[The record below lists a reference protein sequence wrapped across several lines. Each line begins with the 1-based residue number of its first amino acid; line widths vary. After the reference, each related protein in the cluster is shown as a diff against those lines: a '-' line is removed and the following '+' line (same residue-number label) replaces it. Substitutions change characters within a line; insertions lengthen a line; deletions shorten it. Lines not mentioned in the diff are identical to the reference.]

1 MATYYKYAERSA
13 DSTINWAEVGQDMTN
28 MLKEEARLREAKKAA
43 IDKETRELGET
54 LSNAPMGDFVPAK
67 EFALEFAGSA
77 QETRLIQDK
86 LLRSGMLKPKDY
98 AIMRQ
103 NLNDGT
109 NTMFDLAKKYQEE
122 AARKME
128 RSTATDPAQ
137 RNQELEMWFMEQAE
151 GLGNLSDAKAVIN
164 QTNGQVSL
172 GKMITGEDGVRRL
185 DPNYNYTVNEL
196 NARIKQD
203 FNYFDLDTAMLQEEA
218 MLGEVKSMVIDAAKK
233 SNDLNTI
240 YTFIDKKNGN
250 YLTDSEKASLQ
261 AAVDN
266 ATTPEEKALAERRQQ
281 EALAANSYLAAE
293 NNIIEKYMVNQFNVS
308 SMLTENVRND
318 FDYTFVNTEEDA
330 LDKNGNRREDVIIVK
345 RKPSGELD
353 LDFTEEQEEDVRKLL
368 RLNLRSKISTS
379 EEAKS
384 AGFKPETSF
393 ERAYGTTKGSE
404 AVDKEKGLGVV
415 TLWNQIFTAE
425 DAIARQAAV
434 DAIVENPIA
443 QQNGIVDI
451 DFSGIGENQNITI
464 YKMNEDNEVIPIT
477 KAYNP
482 SEMNLLLHAELGNL
496 VHGISGVSDLKR
508 QIGKDGFSTNRK
520 LKGDPNFESIKT
532 EKRLI
537 QTSKQARLQAFD
549 KELIEAGDDY
559 DKLEALA
566 EQAGLRFSVDSD
578 DNKTV
583 VDANGKVLV
592 NAGYTLGADELAKA
606 IAAGK
611 NSKEAIDNI
620 NRNRTETGSKGN
632 DREDNNGEASG
643 DVILQGNT
651 GG

>member
-109 NTMFDLAKKYQEE
+109 NTMFDLAKRYQEE

-308 SMLTENVRND
+308 SMLTENVKKD
-318 FDYTFVNTEEDA
+318 FDYTFVNTEEEA
-330 LDKNGNRREDVIIVK
+330 LDENGNRRPDVIIVK

-384 AGFKPETSF
+384 AGFKPESSF

-451 DFSGIGENQNITI
+451 DFSGIGEDQKIII
-464 YKMNEDNEVIPIT
+464 YKINDDGEVVGIP
-477 KAYNP
+477 KDYNP
-482 SEMNLLLHAELGNL
+482 NEINLLLHAELGNL
-496 VHGISGVSDLKR
+496 VHGISDVSDLKG

-520 LKGDPNFESIKT
+520 LKGDTNFESIKT

-549 KELIEAGDDY
+549 KELIEAQGNY
-559 DKLEALA
+559 EALEVLA
-566 EQAGLRFSVDSD
+566 EEAGLRYSVDKD
-578 DNKTV
+578 GYKTV

-592 NAGYTLGADELAKA
+592 NGGYSLSADELEKA

-620 NRNRTETGSKGN
+620 NRNRTETGSKGGSSAP
-632 DREDNNGEASG
+632 ESGSYNNLGVQPEE
-643 DVILQGNT
+643 
-651 GG
+651 

>member
-109 NTMFDLAKKYQEE
+109 NTMFDLAKRYQEE

-218 MLGEVKSMVIDAAKK
+218 MLGEVKSMVIDAASK
-233 SNDLNTI
+233 SGDLNKV
-240 YTFIDKKNGN
+240 YSYIDKKNGN

-281 EALAANSYLAAE
+281 EALAANSYLTAE

-318 FDYTFVNTEEDA
+318 FDYTFVNTEEEA
-330 LDKNGNRREDVIIVK
+330 LDENGNRREDVIIVN

-353 LDFTEEQEEDVRKLL
+353 LDFTEQQEEDVRQLL

-379 EEAKS
+379 EEAKT
-384 AGFKPETSF
+384 AGFKGYSPYEQATGRLAAEEKF
-393 ERAYGTTKGSE
+393 E
-404 AVDKEKGLGVV
+404 DKEALGVV
-415 TLWNQIFTAE
+415 TLWNKVLTAKTDRE
-425 DAIARQAAV
+425 RTTAVNALVDTQIARDNGIEDVDFSQAASNGKFTIYFN
-434 DAIVENPIA
+434 DGRPPLTKDYDVEN
-443 QQNGIVDI
+443 
-451 DFSGIGENQNITI
+451 IT
-464 YKMNEDNEVIPIT
+464 
-477 KAYNP
+477 
-482 SEMNLLLHAELGNL
+482 LLEHAELGAL
-496 VHGISGVSDLKR
+496 IHGISQEDKLIDQIKRDKFSINKTYSGDVDFSNVQTSTRFATTAAQNRLTGFDNDLEEAGTDR
-508 QIGKDGFSTNRK
+508 AK
-520 LKGDPNFESIKT
+520 LK
-532 EKRLI
+532 
-537 QTSKQARLQAFD
+537 
-549 KELIEAGDDY
+549 
-559 DKLEALA
+559 ALA
-566 EQAGLRFSVDSD
+566 DEAGLRIQTDGEDGTQTLVAPDGSEIMIGSKITMNSKGDLTD
-578 DNKTV
+578 EELRQGINAAKNNKS
-583 VDANGKVLV
+583 A
-592 NAGYTLGADELAKA
+592 
-606 IAAGK
+606 
-611 NSKEAIDNI
+611 KEAIVS
-620 NRNRTETGSKGN
+620 NRKEGAKDASGN
-632 DREDNNGEASG
+632 DGGGAS
-643 DVILQGNT
+643 T
-651 GG
+651 PAP

>member
-109 NTMFDLAKKYQEE
+109 NTMFDLAKRYQEE

-281 EALAANSYLAAE
+281 EALAANSYLTAE

-318 FDYTFVNTEEDA
+318 FDYTFVNTEEEA
-330 LDKNGNRREDVIIVK
+330 LDENGNRREDVIIVN

-353 LDFTEEQEEDVRKLL
+353 LDFTEQQEEDVRQLL

-379 EEAKS
+379 EEAKT
-384 AGFKPETSF
+384 AGFKGYSPYEQATGRLAAEEKF
-393 ERAYGTTKGSE
+393 E
-404 AVDKEKGLGVV
+404 DKEALGVV
-415 TLWNQIFTAE
+415 TLWNKVLTAKTDRE
-425 DAIARQAAV
+425 RTTAVNALVDTQIARDNGIEDVDFSQAASNGKFTIYFN
-434 DAIVENPIA
+434 DGRPPLTKDYDVEN
-443 QQNGIVDI
+443 
-451 DFSGIGENQNITI
+451 IT
-464 YKMNEDNEVIPIT
+464 
-477 KAYNP
+477 
-482 SEMNLLLHAELGNL
+482 LLEHAELGAL
-496 VHGISGVSDLKR
+496 IHGISQEDKLIDQIKRDKFSINKTYSGDVDFSNVQTSTRFATTAAQNRLTGFDNDLEEAGTDR
-508 QIGKDGFSTNRK
+508 AK
-520 LKGDPNFESIKT
+520 LK
-532 EKRLI
+532 
-537 QTSKQARLQAFD
+537 
-549 KELIEAGDDY
+549 
-559 DKLEALA
+559 ALA
-566 EQAGLRFSVDSD
+566 DEAGLRIQTDGEDGTQTLVAPDGSEIMIGSKITMNSKGDLTD
-578 DNKTV
+578 EELRQGINAAKNNKS
-583 VDANGKVLV
+583 A
-592 NAGYTLGADELAKA
+592 
-606 IAAGK
+606 
-611 NSKEAIDNI
+611 KEAIVS
-620 NRNRTETGSKGN
+620 NRKEGAKDASGN
-632 DREDNNGEASG
+632 DGGGAS
-643 DVILQGNT
+643 T
-651 GG
+651 PAP